1 MERSYAPL
9 RPRGSPGEDAP
20 TAGSA
25 NPSVDGAYGES
36 LEQKRRR
43 IGVSIACNECRRKK
57 IRCDGRRPVCTHCST
72 KNFSHCEY
80 RNDAL
85 SSECRT
91 LLLEVVKL
99 LNSIPSMEMVRLL
112 DDLGK
117 ADAVTIIT
125 TLRDRVKAIPGGA
138 GEQDTAATGPGR
150 EGSPDSAELKLD
162 HPLAYPNVAKM
173 DPELFDTGP
182 YQGLIQALPHS
193 PVAVP
198 QQHLSAQPTSA
209 AEPTPSSTSDSTPGP
224 QGSSFTV
231 SPETSRSRTHE
242 PQPPPLGFCD
252 PRLKDLRIARWTTV
266 DIDDSLAAKCI
277 SLYLETDHPLLGH
290 FDPDLFLD
298 DLISEQE
305 EEQRFCSPLLVN
317 ALLYWACQMY
327 SAIEPKT
334 DTMAIEFCTVAE
346 KLWNSERSNG
356 RDSILFMAASEFLSL
371 GYLGQGRDHSVLKYL
386 NEACQTGIRLRLLS
400 IGSLEPAV
408 PMQMEVDKESQELR
422 QRMYA
427 AWGVFN
433 FAALMSLFYRQPG
446 MHISLSCPH
455 VPIPTASNVARL
467 QGRSSPLHYM
477 GYTFP
482 HLCRF
487 WNIVHEVSAVYNKG
501 NQHPWASGSNLAFA
515 EFKFRELLAWS
526 QNLSFRQAAEH
537 ADSPHHVKVMHLW
550 FHAAIL
556 DIFRPFTSVATSR
569 HTPLRTFANS
579 IVTPQL
585 ISESSTARLKSLILN
600 YRTHHASSSY
610 TILWHTA
617 LLYAANSILDM
628 RGEEAKQDPYILL
641 VLNSYIRLSAT
652 WRVAKAIFKGLL
664 SMILRRGDM
673 SSDVAR
679 KMLSDLDN
687 IDKGDEDPIT
697 GGIRATFMMDLQQAP
712 SEPESATVE
721 SLAEDF
727 ETNVMLNEYTNIL
740 EKR

>member
-1 MERSYAPL
+1 
-9 RPRGSPGEDAP
+9 
-20 TAGSA
+20 
-25 NPSVDGAYGES
+25 
-36 LEQKRRR
+36 
-43 IGVSIACNECRRKK
+43 
-57 IRCDGRRPVCTHCST
+57 
-72 KNFSHCEY
+72 
-80 RNDAL
+80 
-85 SSECRT
+85 
-91 LLLEVVKL
+91 
-99 LNSIPSMEMVRLL
+99 
-112 DDLGK
+112 
-117 ADAVTIIT
+117 
-125 TLRDRVKAIPGGA
+125 
-138 GEQDTAATGPGR
+138 
-150 EGSPDSAELKLD
+150 
-162 HPLAYPNVAKM
+162 
-173 DPELFDTGP
+173 
-182 YQGLIQALPHS
+182 
-193 PVAVP
+193 
-198 QQHLSAQPTSA
+198 
-209 AEPTPSSTSDSTPGP
+209 
-224 QGSSFTV
+224 
-231 SPETSRSRTHE
+231 
-242 PQPPPLGFCD
+242 
-252 PRLKDLRIARWTTV
+252 
-266 DIDDSLAAKCI
+266 
-277 SLYLETDHPLLGH
+277 
-290 FDPDLFLD
+290 
-298 DLISEQE
+298 
-305 EEQRFCSPLLVN
+305 
-317 ALLYWACQMY
+317 
-327 SAIEPKT
+327 
-334 DTMAIEFCTVAE
+334 MAIEFCTVAE

-386 NEACQTGIRLRLLS
+386 NEACQAGIRLRLLS
-400 IGSLEPAV
+400 VGSLGPAV

-433 FAALMSLFYRQPG
+433 FAALE
-446 MHISLSCPH
+446 
-455 VPIPTASNVARL
+455 
-467 QGRSSPLHYM
+467 GRSSPLHYM

-526 QNLSFRQAAEH
+526 QSLSFRQAAEH

-569 HTPLRTFANS
+569 HSPLRTFANS
-579 IVTPQL
+579 TVTPQL

-600 YRTHHASSSY
+600 YRTHHAASSY

-628 RGEEAKQDPYILL
+628 PGEEAKQQDPYIIL
-641 VLNSYIRLSAT
+641 VLYSYIRLSAT

-664 SMILRRGDM
+664 SMMLRRGDM

-679 KMLSDLDN
+679 KILSDLDN

-727 ETNVMLNEYTNIL
+727 ETNVMLNEYTNIW
-740 EKR
+740 KRDERALSPGRPSKG